1 MTSFISAEE
10 LGRYADVIVH
20 VGLNLQPGQRLLV
33 RADLQT
39 APLARA
45 VARSAYRAG
54 ARLVDVIWGDEQ
66 LTLVRAQE
74 APRDSFDEVPAWYP
88 EAASSYL
95 RAGDAMLSIYAA
107 TPTLLAGQDPAAVSR
122 MMQASA
128 KAAQPV
134 TELVQRNAA
143 PWAVVSYPTP
153 GWAAQVLPDVPEG
166 EREARLWRAIA
177 TTCRLDSED
186 PVGAWKAHV
195 ADLNARAAYLN
206 GKAYTAVRFRSPG
219 TDLTVGLPTG
229 HIWAGGDSQSE
240 RGQSFVPNL
249 PTEEVF
255 SLPDRGRVDGVV
267 RSSRPLNYGGTL
279 IEDFTLTFEAGRVVK
294 AEAAR
299 GEETLRRLLDTDE
312 GAARL
317 GEVALVP
324 ASSPV
329 ARTGLLFAN
338 TLFDEN
344 AASHLAL
351 GSGYRFCLEG
361 GTELSPEQFMAAGG
375 NVSATHV
382 DFMIGSEATDVDG
395 VLPDGTAEPLMRR
408 GEWAF
413 AV

>member
-1 MTSFISAEE
+1 MSNHSSAEE
-10 LGRYADVIVH
+10 LGRYADVIVQ
-20 VGLNLQPGQRLLV
+20 VGLNLQRGQRLMV

-74 APRDSFDEVPAWYP
+74 ADRETLDEVPAWYP
-88 EAASSYL
+88 EAAAGYL

-122 MMQASA
+122 MMQATA
-128 KAAQPV
+128 KAARPV

-153 GWAAQVLPDVPEG
+153 GWAAQVLPDVPEA

-186 PVGAWKAHV
+186 PVGAWKEHV
-195 ADLNARAAYLN
+195 SDLNARAAYLN
-206 GKAYTAVRFRSPG
+206 GKGYTALRFRAPG
-219 TDLTVGLPTG
+219 TDLTVGLAAG
-229 HIWAGGDSQSE
+229 HIWAGGDSVSE
-240 RGQSFVPNL
+240 GGQSFVPNL

-255 SLPDRGRVDGVV
+255 SLPDRARVDGVV

-294 AEAAR
+294 GEAAQ
-299 GEETLRRLLDTDE
+299 GGETLRRLLDTHE

-317 GEVALVP
+317 REVALVP
-324 ASSPV
+324 
-329 ARTGLLFAN
+329 
-338 TLFDEN
+338 
-344 AASHLAL
+344 
-351 GSGYRFCLEG
+351 
-361 GTELSPEQFMAAGG
+361 
-375 NVSATHV
+375 
-382 DFMIGSEATDVDG
+382 
-395 VLPDGTAEPLMRR
+395 
-408 GEWAF
+408 
-413 AV
+413 